1 MKSFKYTNIFI
12 CFLIFFSGV
21 INYNLAQSLSEK
33 IPEKKLSAD
42 LMIFCPEN
50 KTEASCQTQSAI
62 DTKFSTWLSSASYS
76 GGCDVM
82 LSNNGGVA
90 PSACG
95 GLSKLTFTA
104 VSTCDPTVSC
114 SASFAVTAAP
124 AITLTCPSNKIEDAG
139 QTQDQIDAKFSQWI
153 ISAGF
158 TGGCKPKLSNNNDG
172 APPNTGGST
181 TVTWTVTSSCQAPTT
196 CSAFFSVQETTG
208 NFDEQISKQVNI
220 SYDPNLRQAILDIS
234 LNQHIYCHLRLL
246 NANAQILWQH
256 SISTRQEKLA
266 IECRDY
272 RPGKY
277 FVELSTD
284 QWRKVL
290 PFLIP

>member
-12 CFLIFFSGV
+12 FFFYFPGV

-50 KTEASCQTQSAI
+50 KTETSCQTQSAI
-62 DTKFSTWLSSASYS
+62 ATKFSNWLSSASYS

-124 AITLTCPSNKIEDAG
+124 AITLTCPSNKIEGAG

-153 ISAGF
+153 NSAGF
-158 TGGCKPKLSNNNDG
+158 TGGCKPKFSNNNDG

-181 TVTWTVTSSCQAPTT
+181 TVMWTVTSSCQAPTT
-196 CSAFFSVQETTG
+196 CTAFFSVKEATANNEEKTFTQA
-208 NFDEQISKQVNI
+208 NI
-220 SYDPNLRQAILDIS
+220 SYDPILRQAILDIS
-234 LNQHIYCHLRLL
+234 LNQHFICHLRLL
-246 NANAQILWQH
+246 NANAQTLWQH
-256 SISTRQEKLA
+256 SIRTRQEQLA

-277 FVELSTD
+277 FVELSTA